1 MKSNPKNTA
10 VGFAVG
16 LALGAVVLTSFGQD
30 STKTT
35 KPTADKKSPSARRN
49 FTVPRYS
56 VQYDSAQKLLL
67 ITDNAYSQLFL
78 YDTGSSGGS
87 ILRSRIDLRQTGAR
101 QLRGVTA
108 RSSTAPPKSKGSKP
122 KSSQKPKEKPKGKP
136 KGKKTK

>member
-10 VGFAVG
+10 VGFVVG

-30 STKTT
+30 SVKTT
-35 KPTADKKSPSARRN
+35 KPTAGKKAPTARRN

-78 YDTGSSGGS
+78 YDTGGAGGS
-87 ILRSRIDLRQTGAR
+87 TLRSRIDLRQTGAR

-108 RSSTAPPKSKGSKP
+108 RSSTAAPKSKGSKP
-122 KSSQKPKEKPKGKP
+122 KSSQKPTGKP
-136 KGKKTK
+136 KSKKTKK